1 MKREMKEMFR
11 DVQRQGKEKGG
22 CDNMRATKEYRLK
35 VTEEAQKIVDQLTLE
50 QKVSLMSGSIVDLNK
65 VTQEQIMEMMGGMLS
80 DDNHYNMTP
89 YPAGGLE
96 EHNVPPML
104 FVDGPRG
111 VVCGTGKST
120 CFPVS
125 MARGATFSPEL
136 EEKVGNCIGREVRA
150 FGGNLFAGVCIN
162 LPYNPGWGRSQE
174 TYGEETYQVGKMGA
188 ALVKGVQDE
197 DVMACVKHYAFN
209 DMENAR
215 FKCSVTCDQ
224 RTEQE
229 VYLPHFK
236 DCIDAGA
243 ASVMSAYNRYN
254 GVQCGHHKYLL
265 SQVLKKEWDFDGFVM
280 SDFCWGVLDT
290 VEAANGGQDMEM
302 MWTQYF
308 GERLVKA
315 VQDGFVPEERINDA
329 ALRIVRTILAFDK
342 DHKEYDM
349 SVVGCPEHIA
359 VAKEVAEKAIT
370 LIKNDGVLPLKR
382 EETKKLAL
390 IGKLANTAIIGDHGS
405 SWVRPP
411 YVVTPEDG
419 LKKANAEC
427 EVIFDDGSDLER
439 AKKLAAES
447 DAVVFV
453 VGYNYD
459 DEGEFISGDQASN
472 YTGAMGGDRKR
483 SLGLHEDEIKLLQEV
498 GPVNEKSAAVLVG
511 GNMIMMTEWYDKVNA
526 VIMAYYPGMEGG
538 TALAEIIYGD
548 VNPSGKLPYVVPYS
562 EDDLPHVDWEATEQY
577 YEYYHGYTRLEKNGV
592 KPLVP
597 YGFGLSYTTF
607 DITDPKAVVDGDELK
622 VTVNVKNTGAI
633 DGDEVVQ
640 VYVGFENSAVDRP
653 VKQLRGFR
661 RVSLKAGEEKEV
673 EITTPLEKLKWYDPV
688 YREWKLEKMEYPVY
702 VGSSA
707 AEEDLVKTAV
717 TIS

>member
-1 MKREMKEMFR
+1 
-11 DVQRQGKEKGG
+11 
-22 CDNMRATKEYRLK
+22 MRANKKYRLSL
-35 VTEEAQKIVDQLTLE
+35 TEQAQKIVDQLSLE
-50 QKVSLMSGSIVDLNK
+50 EKVFLMSGSIVDLNRTPPEK
-65 VTQEQIMEMMGGMLS
+65 IAQMMGGMLS
-80 DDNHYNMTP
+80 DDNHYNVTP
-89 YPAGGLE
+89 YPAGGLP
-96 EHNVPPML
+96 EHNIPPML

-136 EEKVGNCIGREVRA
+136 EEKVGHCIGKEVRA

-174 TYGEETYQVGKMGA
+174 TYGEESFHIGQMGA
-188 ALVKGVQDE
+188 ALVRGVQDE

-209 DMENAR
+209 NMENAR

-224 RTEQE
+224 RTEKE

-236 DCIDAGA
+236 DCVDAGA
-243 ASVMSAYNRYN
+243 ASIMSSYNRYN
-254 GVQCGHHKYLL
+254 GVQCGHSKYLL

-308 GERLVKA
+308 GDRLVKA
-315 VQDGFVPEERINDA
+315 VQDGFVPEAKVNEA

-370 LIKNDGVLPLKR
+370 LIKNKDVLPLNR
-382 EETKKLAL
+382 ETTKKIAL

-411 YVVTPEDG
+411 YVVTPEEG
-419 LKKANAEC
+419 LKKAHPGC
-427 EVIFDDGSDLER
+427 EVLFDDGSDIDR
-439 AKKLAAES
+439 AKALAAS
-447 DAVVFV
+447 CDAVVFV

-459 DEGEFISGDQASN
+459 DEGEYVSQDESSN
-472 YTGAMGGDRKR
+472 YTGSMGGDRR
-483 SLGLHEDEIKLLQEV
+483 QSLGLHEDEVQLLQQV
-498 GPVNEKSAAVLVG
+498 GPVNKNSTAVLVG
-511 GNMIMMTEWYDKVNA
+511 GNMIMMTEWYDCVNA
-526 VIMAYYPGMEGG
+526 VLMAYYPGMEGG
-538 TALAEIIYGD
+538 TALAEILFGD
-548 VNPSGKLPYVVPYS
+548 VNPSGKLPYVVPYAES
-562 EDDLPHVDWEATEQY
+562 DLPYVDWLATDQY
-577 YEYYHGYTRLEKNGV
+577 FEYYHGYTRLDKKGI

-597 YGFGLSYTTF
+597 FGFGLSYTTY
-607 DITDPKAVVDGDELK
+607 DISDPAARQQDDELI
-622 VTVNVKNTGAI
+622 VTAKVKNTGSVA
-633 DGDEVVQ
+633 GEEVVQ

-661 RVSLKAGEEKEV
+661 RVALEPGEEKSV
-673 EITTPLEKLKWYDPV
+673 EIRIPLEKLKWYDPSHRQWV
-688 YREWKLEKMEYPVY
+688 FDHMEYPVF

-707 AEEDLVKTAV
+707 AEEDQVRTSI
-717 TIS
+717 TM

>member
-1 MKREMKEMFR
+1 
-11 DVQRQGKEKGG
+11 
-22 CDNMRATKEYRLK
+22 MRATKEYRLSL
-35 VTEEAQKIVDQLTLE
+35 TEEAQKIVDQLTLE
-50 QKVSLMSGSIVDLNK
+50 QKVSLMSGSIIDLNK
-65 VTQEQIMEMMGGMLS
+65 VTPEQIAQMMGDMQS

-96 EHNVPPML
+96 EYKVPPML

-111 VVCGTGKST
+111 VVCGTGKTT

-125 MARGATFSPEL
+125 MARGATFSPKL

-174 TYGEETYQVGKMGA
+174 TYGEETFQIGKMGA

-224 RTEQE
+224 RTEKE

-243 ASVMSAYNRYN
+243 ASIMSSYNRYN
-254 GVQCGHHKYLL
+254 GVQCGHSKYLL

-315 VQDGFVPEERINDA
+315 VKDGFVKEEKINEA
-329 ALRIVRTILAFDK
+329 ALRIVRTIIAFDR

-349 SVVGCPEHIA
+349 SVVGCKEHIA
-359 VAKEVAEKAIT
+359 VAKEVAEKSIT
-370 LIKNDGVLPLKR
+370 LIKNNNVLPLKR
-382 EETKKLAL
+382 ENTKKLAL

-411 YVVTPEDG
+411 YVVTPEEG
-419 LKKANAEC
+419 LKKANDNC
-427 EVIFDDGSDLER
+427 EVVFDDGSDIAR
-439 AKKLAAES
+439 AKALAAEC
-447 DAVVFV
+447 DAVIFV

-459 DEGEFISGDQASN
+459 DEGEFISAEETSN
-472 YTGAMGGDRKR
+472 YTGAVGGDRKIG
-483 SLGLHEDEIKLLQEV
+483 LGLHADEVNLIKEV
-498 GPVNEKSAAVLVG
+498 GPVNKKSTAVLVG
-511 GNMIMMTEWYDKVNA
+511 GNMIMMTEWYDCVNA
-526 VIMAYYPGMEGG
+526 VMMAYYPGMEGG

-548 VNPSGKLPYVVPYS
+548 VNPSGKLPYVVPVS
-562 EDDLPHVDWEATEQY
+562 ESDLPYVDWEATDQY

-607 DITDPKAVVDGDELK
+607 DIHDPQVTKEADTLK
-622 VTVNVKNTGAI
+622 VTAKVKNTGSM

-653 VKQLRGFR
+653 VKQLRGFQ
-661 RVSLKAGEEKEV
+661 RVSVKAGEEKEV
-673 EITTPLEKLKWYDPV
+673 VISIPFEKLKWYNPS
-688 YREWKLEKMEYPVY
+688 YREWQLEKMEYPIY

-707 AEEDLVKTAV
+707 ANDDLVKTS
-717 TIS
+717 ICL

>member
-1 MKREMKEMFR
+1 
-11 DVQRQGKEKGG
+11 
-22 CDNMRATKEYRLK
+22 MRANKEYRLSL
-35 VTEEAQKIVDQLTLE
+35 TEQAQKIVDQLSLE
-50 QKVSLMSGSIVDLNK
+50 EKVFLMSGSIVDLNRTPPEK
-65 VTQEQIMEMMGGMLS
+65 IAQMMGGMLS
-80 DDNHYNMTP
+80 DDNHYNVTP
-89 YPAGGLE
+89 YPAGGLP
-96 EHNVPPML
+96 EHNIPPML

-136 EEKVGNCIGREVRA
+136 EEKVGHCIGKEVRA

-174 TYGEETYQVGKMGA
+174 TYGEESFHIGQMGA
-188 ALVKGVQDE
+188 ALVRGVQDE

-209 DMENAR
+209 NMENAR

-224 RTEQE
+224 RTEKE

-236 DCIDAGA
+236 DCVDAGA
-243 ASVMSAYNRYN
+243 ASIMSSYNRYN
-254 GVQCGHHKYLL
+254 GVQCGHSKYLL

-308 GERLVKA
+308 GDRLVKA
-315 VQDGFVPEERINDA
+315 VQDGFVPEAKVNEA

-370 LIKNDGVLPLKR
+370 LIKNKDVLPLNR
-382 EETKKLAL
+382 ETTKKIAL

-411 YVVTPEDG
+411 YVVTPEEG
-419 LKKANAEC
+419 LKKAHPGC
-427 EVIFDDGSDLER
+427 EVLFDDGSDIDR
-439 AKKLAAES
+439 AKALAAS
-447 DAVVFV
+447 CDAVVFV

-459 DEGEFISGDQASN
+459 DEGEYVSQDQSSN
-472 YTGAMGGDRKR
+472 YTGSMGGDRR
-483 SLGLHEDEIKLLQEV
+483 QSLGLHEDEVQLLQQV
-498 GPVNEKSAAVLVG
+498 GPVNKNSTAVLVG
-511 GNMIMMTEWYDKVNA
+511 GNMIMMTEWYDCVNA
-526 VIMAYYPGMEGG
+526 VLMAYYPGMEGG
-538 TALAEIIYGD
+538 TALAEILFGD
-548 VNPSGKLPYVVPYS
+548 VNPSGKLPYVVPYAES
-562 EDDLPHVDWEATEQY
+562 DLPYVDWLATDQY
-577 YEYYHGYTRLEKNGV
+577 FEYYHGYTRLDKKGI

-597 YGFGLSYTTF
+597 FGFGLSYTTY
-607 DITDPKAVVDGDELK
+607 DISDPAARQQDDELI
-622 VTVNVKNTGAI
+622 VTAKVKNTGSVA
-633 DGDEVVQ
+633 GEEVVQ

-661 RVSLKAGEEKEV
+661 RVALEPGEEKSV
-673 EITTPLEKLKWYDPV
+673 EIRIPLEKLKWYDPSHRQWV
-688 YREWKLEKMEYPVY
+688 FDHMEYPVF

-707 AEEDLVKTAV
+707 AEEDQVRTSI
-717 TIS
+717 TM

>member
-1 MKREMKEMFR
+1 
-11 DVQRQGKEKGG
+11 
-22 CDNMRATKEYRLK
+22 MRANKEYRLSL
-35 VTEEAQKIVDQLTLE
+35 TEQAQKIVDQLSLE
-50 QKVSLMSGSIVDLNK
+50 EKVFLMSGSIVDLNRTPPEK
-65 VTQEQIMEMMGGMLS
+65 IAQMMGGMLS

-89 YPAGGLE
+89 YPAGGLP
-96 EHNVPPML
+96 EHNIPPML

-136 EEKVGNCIGREVRA
+136 EEKVGHCIGKEVRA
-150 FGGNLFAGVCIN
+150 YGGNLFAGVCIN

-174 TYGEETYQVGKMGA
+174 TYGEESFHIGQMGA
-188 ALVKGVQDE
+188 ALVRGVQDE
-197 DVMACVKHYAFN
+197 DIMACVKHYAFN
-209 DMENAR
+209 NMENAR

-224 RTEQE
+224 RTEKE

-236 DCIDAGA
+236 DCVDAGA
-243 ASVMSAYNRYN
+243 ASIMSSYNRYN
-254 GVQCGHHKYLL
+254 GVQCGHSKYLL

-308 GERLVKA
+308 GDRLVKA
-315 VQDGFVPEERINDA
+315 VQDGFVPEAKVNEA

-370 LIKNDGVLPLKR
+370 LIKNKDVLPLNR
-382 EETKKLAL
+382 ETTKKIAL

-411 YVVTPEDG
+411 YVVTPEEG
-419 LKKANAEC
+419 LKKAHPGC
-427 EVIFDDGSDLER
+427 EVLFDDGSDIDR
-439 AKKLAAES
+439 AKALAAS
-447 DAVVFV
+447 CDAVVFV

-459 DEGEFISGDQASN
+459 DEGEYVSQDQSSN
-472 YTGAMGGDRKR
+472 YTGSMGGDRR
-483 SLGLHEDEIKLLQEV
+483 QSLGLHEDEVQLLQQV
-498 GPVNEKSAAVLVG
+498 GPVNKNSTAVLVG
-511 GNMIMMTEWYDKVNA
+511 GNMIMMTEWYDCVNA
-526 VIMAYYPGMEGG
+526 VLMAYYPGMEGG
-538 TALAEIIYGD
+538 TALAEILFGD
-548 VNPSGKLPYVVPYS
+548 VNPSGKLPYVVPYAES
-562 EDDLPHVDWEATEQY
+562 DLPYVDWLATDQY
-577 YEYYHGYTRLEKNGV
+577 FEYYHGYTRLDKKGI

-597 YGFGLSYTTF
+597 FGFGLSYTTY
-607 DITDPKAVVDGDELK
+607 DISDPAARQQDDELI
-622 VTVNVKNTGAI
+622 VTAKVKNTGSVA
-633 DGDEVVQ
+633 GEEVVQ

-661 RVSLKAGEEKEV
+661 RVALEPGEEKSV
-673 EITTPLEKLKWYDPV
+673 EIRIPLEKLKWYDPSHRQWV
-688 YREWKLEKMEYPVY
+688 FDHMEYPVF

-707 AEEDLVKTAV
+707 AEEDQVRTSI
-717 TIS
+717 TM

>member
-1 MKREMKEMFR
+1 
-11 DVQRQGKEKGG
+11 
-22 CDNMRATKEYRLK
+22 MRATKEYRLSF
-35 VTEEAQKIVDQLTLE
+35 TEEAEKIVEKLTLE
-50 QKVSLMSGSIVDLNK
+50 QKVSLMGGNIDMQHM
-65 VTQEQIMEMMGGMLS
+65 TPEMMAAMSEAMLS
-80 DDNHYNMTP
+80 EENHYNVTP
-89 YPAGGLE
+89 YAAGGLE
-96 EHNVPPML
+96 EYNVPPML
-104 FVDGPRG
+104 FADGPRG
-111 VVCGTGKST
+111 VVCGNWKST

-136 EEKVGNCIGREVRA
+136 EEKVGHCIGREVRA

-174 TYGEETYQVGKMGA
+174 TYGEETYQIGQMGA
-188 ALVKGVQDE
+188 ALVRGVQDE
-197 DVMACVKHYAFN
+197 DIMACVKHYAFN

-236 DCIDAGA
+236 DCVDAGA
-243 ASVMSAYNRYN
+243 ASIMSSYNRYN
-254 GVQCGHHKYLL
+254 GVQCGHHNYLL
-265 SQVLKKEWDFDGFVM
+265 NQVLKKEWDFDGFVM
-280 SDFCWGVLDT
+280 SDFCWGVRDT

-302 MWTQYF
+302 MWTKEF
-308 GERLVKA
+308 GDRLVKA
-315 VQDGFVPEERINDA
+315 VEDGFVPEEKINQAATRI
-329 ALRIVRTILAFDK
+329 IRTILAFDK
-342 DHKEYDM
+342 DHKEYEM
-349 SVVGCPEHIA
+349 SVVGCPEHIS
-359 VAKEVAEKAIT
+359 VAKEAAEKGIT
-370 LIKNDGVLPLKR
+370 LIKNDNVLPLKK

-411 YVVTPEDG
+411 YVVTPEEG
-419 LKKANAEC
+419 LKNINENC
-427 EVIFDDGSDLER
+427 EVIFNDGSDIES
-439 AKKLAAES
+439 AKKLAAEA

-459 DEGEFISGDQASN
+459 DEGEFISEEQADN
-472 YTGAMGGDRKR
+472 YTGAMGGDRKE
-483 SLGLHEDEIKLLQEV
+483 SLGLHKDEIELLQQV
-498 GPVNEKSAAVLVG
+498 GPVNAKSTAVLVG
-511 GNMIMMTEWYDKVNA
+511 GNMIMMTEWYDCVNS

-548 VNPSGKLPYVVPYS
+548 VNPSGKLPYVVPYKES
-562 EDDLPHVDWEATEQY
+562 DLPYVDWEATDQY

-607 DITDPKAVVDGDELK
+607 DITEPKAAVEGDNLVVSVK
-622 VTVNVKNTGAI
+622 VKNTGAV

-640 VYVGFENSAVDRP
+640 LYVGFENSAVDRP
-653 VKQLRGFR
+653 VKQLRGFK
-661 RVSLKAGEEKEV
+661 RVSVKAGEEV
-673 EITTPLEKLKWYDPV
+673 DVTITTPLEKLKWYNPV
-688 YREWKLEKMEYPVY
+688 YRTWELEKMAYPIY

-707 AEEDLVKTAV
+707 ADEDLVKTEI
-717 TIS
+717 TIA